1 MYIYYIL
8 FWQEQAGWLGFYS
21 LLAGCFSALI
31 IDVKIISHLDT
42 LEHNILQ
49 DVDDTEKTI
58 KSKIDNMLQQRSKNS
73 TTVERLQSD
82 IRAVKEYASDLQ
94 TRTYRK

>member
-1 MYIYYIL
+1 M
-8 FWQEQAGWLGFYS
+8 
-21 LLAGCFSALI
+21 
-31 IDVKIISHLDT
+31 
-42 LEHNILQ
+42 
-49 DVDDTEKTI
+49 DDTEKTI
-58 KSKIDNMLQQRSKNS
+58 KSKIDNMLQQLSKNS